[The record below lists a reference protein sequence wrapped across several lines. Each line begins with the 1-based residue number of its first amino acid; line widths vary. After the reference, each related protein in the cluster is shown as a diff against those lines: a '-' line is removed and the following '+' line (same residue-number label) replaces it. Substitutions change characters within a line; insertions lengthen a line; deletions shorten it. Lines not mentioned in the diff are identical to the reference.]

1 MTGLG
6 TLLRH
11 VHELMDGA
19 IADAYA
25 GTYAE
30 LGLPDYRPR
39 YSPIVRTLVSRG
51 PMAIRDL
58 ARAIGVTHSAAS
70 QTVIQMRRHGWVT
83 MEKGAD
89 ARHRIVHLTEQ
100 ARAALPVIEAE
111 WAATEQAVRELD
123 AELPVP
129 LADVLRATLEALE
142 RRPFRERIEAHGR
155 AAGAREKCG
164 ERLVRGD

>member
-19 IADAYA
+19 IAEIYA
-25 GTYAE
+25 DRGMPE
-30 LGLPDYRPR
+30 FRPR
-39 YSPIVRTLVSRG
+39 FSPYVRTLVSEG

-58 ARAIGVTHSAAS
+58 AKAIGVTHSAAS
-70 QTVIQMRRHGWVT
+70 QTVVQMRRCDLVT
-83 MEKGAD
+83 LEKGAD
-89 ARHRIVHLTEQ
+89 ARHRIVHLTAK
-100 ARAALPVIEAE
+100 ARAALPLIEAE

-129 LADVLRATLEALE
+129 LAEVLRATVEALE
-142 RRPFRERIEAHGR
+142 RRPFRTRIEACDTLDSS
-155 AAGAREKCG
+155 A
-164 ERLVRGD
+164 